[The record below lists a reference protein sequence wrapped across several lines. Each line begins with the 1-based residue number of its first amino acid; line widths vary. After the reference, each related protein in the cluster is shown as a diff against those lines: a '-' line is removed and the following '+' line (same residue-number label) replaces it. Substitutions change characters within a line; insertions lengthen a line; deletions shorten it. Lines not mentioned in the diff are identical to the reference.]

1 MEYLRGAKITI
12 LKDTNKSSYRE
23 ELQIGEYNDDETVEE
38 FLGRINKRMREIYL
52 DEYEQVFKI

>member
-52 DEYEQVFKI
+52 DEYE